1 MSTTTNGGSI
11 SSTTWTTDELMHGKV
26 GVPSPPVSPGGTMG
40 SSANSNGEKQKSHHR
55 FSMRKMGHGKK
66 GPPADPMDW
75 GMPGHLTEE
84 EVAVFVSRY
93 LNICVSMFCSCIYFV
108 CELCWNYNIG
118 EFTNLWWIR
127 ECLVLFISKNGYH
140 KYGTQKR
147 HCFFPR
153 LQASVWFHLI
163 C

>member
-1 MSTTTNGGSI
+1 
-11 SSTTWTTDELMHGKV
+11 
-26 GVPSPPVSPGGTMG
+26 MG
-40 SSANSNGEKQKSHHR
+40 SSANSNGDGNSPSKQKSHHR

-108 CELCWNYNIG
+108 CELC
-118 EFTNLWWIR
+118 
-127 ECLVLFISKNGYH
+127 
-140 KYGTQKR
+140 
-147 HCFFPR
+147 
-153 LQASVWFHLI
+153 
-163 C
+163 